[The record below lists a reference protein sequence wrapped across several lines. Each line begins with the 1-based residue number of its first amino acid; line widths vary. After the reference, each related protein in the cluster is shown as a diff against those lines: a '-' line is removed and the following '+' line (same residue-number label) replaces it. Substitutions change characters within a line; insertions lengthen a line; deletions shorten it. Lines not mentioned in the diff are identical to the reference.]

1 MKTILVPTDFSP
13 HSENALRAAASIA
26 KKKNAQIMVVHMI
39 GLESGLLTSN
49 TDLPT
54 EASVF
59 YVKLAEKRFSELLD
73 QVYLKDIQVKSM
85 VKKYRNF
92 SEINT
97 LAAELETDLIVM
109 SSHGASG
116 IEELFLGSN
125 TEKVIRTSEIPV
137 LVIKQFVADFDIDL
151 GVFASDFSS
160 EAVSVYLEAKQFF
173 DLFQATMKT
182 VYVNIPGR
190 NFKTSSEIDKLLYDF
205 FEEAGYE
212 NPSEAVSQVSI
223 VSDKTVEQ
231 GVLAYSDLIDS
242 DVIVVPTH
250 GRRGLSHLL
259 RGSISEDVANHS
271 HKPVLTMKL

>member
-160 EAVSVYLEAKQFF
+160 EAVSVYIEAKQFF